1 VSLRLLTYD
10 QAANMLGVKKD
21 TVQRWAAERKI
32 EVIRFSHTC
41 VRIDEKEI
49 GRFIEQYKIKSLEN

>member
-1 VSLRLLTYD
+1 MSLRLLTYD

-21 TVQRWAAERKI
+21 TIQRWAAERKM

-41 VRIDEKEI
+41 VRIDENEI
-49 GRFIEQYKIKSLEN
+49 RRFIERHKIKPLEN